1 MNSENQT
8 NNNFN
13 SKNYPN
19 EEILQKSD
27 KTMKFCMVLEF
38 FMPYFYGGGEIRY
51 HELTKRL
58 VKQGH
63 KVDILTMNVEGAPHH
78 EIQDGINIYHIG
90 PTIKT
95 PPYRSKGKILKY
107 MYAVFKWLNSH
118 DYDIIDAQA
127 YSPLFPAALYSKKS
141 HKPLIGTIYDVSNG
155 NQDQYSQQATI
166 AYLGEKFF
174 VKLPFTKILTISEDT
189 KTSLINNFNRNAENI
204 EVNYIGVNLE
214 GIDSVKCDKKDN
226 NRVLFVGRLVP
237 HKHADHLLSIINNI
251 KEKYPDIHLVIIGK
265 GTEKESL
272 LKYVEDN
279 NLEDYVEFMQELS
292 NEELTYQMKL
302 ANVLVLPST
311 REGFGM
317 VLSEANACHTPTIA
331 YASGGVVEVV
341 DDTRTGYLVKP
352 GDITTLQEK
361 IEYILDNK
369 DVEEKLGLQGRKYV
383 EEKFNWDN
391 LVSQ

>member
-1 MNSENQT
+1 
-8 NNNFN
+8 
-13 SKNYPN
+13 
-19 EEILQKSD
+19 
-27 KTMKFCMVLEF
+27 
-38 FMPYFYGGGEIRY
+38 
-51 HELTKRL
+51 
-58 VKQGH
+58 
-63 KVDILTMNVEGAPHH
+63 
-78 EIQDGINIYHIG
+78 
-90 PTIKT
+90 
-95 PPYRSKGKILKY
+95 
-107 MYAVFKWLNSH
+107 
-118 DYDIIDAQA
+118 
-127 YSPLFPAALYSKKS
+127 
-141 HKPLIGTIYDVSNG
+141 
-155 NQDQYSQQATI
+155 
-166 AYLGEKFF
+166 
-174 VKLPFTKILTISEDT
+174 
-189 KTSLINNFNRNAENI
+189 
-204 EVNYIGVNLE
+204 
-214 GIDSVKCDKKDN
+214 
-226 NRVLFVGRLVP
+226 
-237 HKHADHLLSIINNI
+237 
-251 KEKYPDIHLVIIGK
+251 
-265 GTEKESL
+265 
-272 LKYVEDN
+272 